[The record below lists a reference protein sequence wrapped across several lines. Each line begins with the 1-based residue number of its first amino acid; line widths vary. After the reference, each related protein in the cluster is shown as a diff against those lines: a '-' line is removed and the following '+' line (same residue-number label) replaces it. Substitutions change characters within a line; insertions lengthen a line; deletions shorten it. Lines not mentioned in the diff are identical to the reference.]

1 MALPEIMSRI
11 WDGDEAEFFTHI
23 DMRRVEYNANIVA
36 REAGVPQVSFVETAH
51 DDQFD
56 YSEAQK
62 LENLIKAVADAIG
75 VSITIEASW
84 GMNRTVSYVDFERWE
99 SNIWACYTALGG
111 IGERIPSDKKLIATS
126 ATLFA
131 SAWKGTGPYYYDLD
145 VPSVY
150 PDTEAVVFVH
160 HSADVFQRV
169 NEARALLKAETLA
182 DRKVRVWALNTRP
195 RRDLLIRISMGGLRI
210 FETKQ
215 LTAAGWTGSGPWTQ
229 NVVLSSA
236 PSDAV
241 AGIHEGMTDAQAE
254 AFAAAG
260 ISPSAISGNT
270 VTMRAILEKPTIDI
284 PLGVLYNT
292 GDTE

>member
-11 WDGDEAEFFTHI
+11 WDGDDAEYFTYL

-36 REAGVPQVSFVETAH
+36 REAGVAQVTFVETAH

-62 LENLIKAVADAIG
+62 LENLIKATADAIG
-75 VSITIEASW
+75 VSVSIESAW

-99 SNIWACYTALGG
+99 SSIWACYTALGG
-111 IGERIPSDKKLIATS
+111 IGERIPSDKKLVVVS

-160 HSADVFQRV
+160 HSADLFQRV
-169 NEARALLKAETLA
+169 DEAMALLKAETLA
-182 DRKVRVWALNTRP
+182 DRRVRIWAIYRRP

-210 FETKQ
+210 FEEKT
-215 LTAAGWTGSGPWTQ
+215 LTAAGWTGDGPWTQ
-229 NVVLSSA
+229 SITLSSA
-236 PSDAV
+236 PSDAI
-241 AGIHEGMTDAQAE
+241 AGIQEGMTDAQAE

-260 ISPSAISGNT
+260 ISPSAIDGTT
-270 VTMRAILEKPTIDI
+270 VTMRALLAKPTIDI
-284 PLGVLYNT
+284 PIGVMYNT
-292 GDTE
+292 GDVE

>member
-11 WDGDEAEFFTHI
+11 WDGDEAEYFTHI

-36 REAGVPQVSFVETAH
+36 REAGVEQVTFVETAH

-62 LENLIKAVADAIG
+62 LENLIKVTADAIG
-75 VSITIEASW
+75 VSVTIEAAW
-84 GMNRTVSYVDFERWE
+84 GMNRSVSYVDFERWE

-111 IGERIPSDKKLIATS
+111 IGDRIPSDKKLIAVS

-131 SAWKGTGPYYYDLD
+131 SAWQGTGPYYYDID

-150 PDTEAVVFVH
+150 PDSEAVVFVH
-160 HSADVFQRV
+160 HSADIFQRV
-169 NEARALLKAETLA
+169 DEAMALLRAETLA

-210 FETKQ
+210 IEIKT
-215 LTAAGWTGSGPWTQ
+215 LTATGWTGDGPWEQ
-229 NVVLSSA
+229 NITLSSA
-236 PSDAV
+236 PSDAI
-241 AGIHEGMTDAQAE
+241 AGIQEDMTDDQAE

-260 ISPSAISGNT
+260 ISPSAVSGTT
-270 VTMRAILEKPTIDI
+270 VTMRAILEKPTVDI
-284 PLGVLYNT
+284 PIGVLYNT
-292 GDTE
+292 GDAE